1 VLRLRGG
8 GAVLLQGNFTR
19 RSKNGGGG
27 EESRVLGHILNITN
41 GFTDGDSVG
50 YSIDINVTSLYDLSV

>member
-1 VLRLRGG
+1 
-8 GAVLLQGNFTR
+8 LQGNFTR